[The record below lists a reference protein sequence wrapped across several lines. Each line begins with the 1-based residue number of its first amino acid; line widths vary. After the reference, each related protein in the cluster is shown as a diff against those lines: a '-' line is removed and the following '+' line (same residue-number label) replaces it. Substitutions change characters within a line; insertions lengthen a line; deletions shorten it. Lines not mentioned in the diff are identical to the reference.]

1 MFYCININDKNI
13 PSFIINDENSVI
25 ESVIIK
31 DLCYKKMNKLNIL
44 YDFIL
49 FSNIFSHVMIVN
61 IWLVY
66 TKRGRVCSRRRR
78 SINYTS
84 LDSS

>member
-13 PSFIINDENSVI
+13 SSFIINNENSVI
-25 ESVIIK
+25 ESMIFK
-31 DLCYKKMNKLNIL
+31 DLCYKKVNKLNIL

-61 IWLVY
+61 IFLHQIW
-66 TKRGRVCSRRRR
+66 GNEG
-78 SINYTS
+78 IH
-84 LDSS
+84 